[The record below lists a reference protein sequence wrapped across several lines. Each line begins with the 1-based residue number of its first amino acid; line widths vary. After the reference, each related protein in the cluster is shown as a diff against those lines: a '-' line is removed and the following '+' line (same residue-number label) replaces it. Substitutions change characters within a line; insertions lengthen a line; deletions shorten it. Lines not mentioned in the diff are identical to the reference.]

1 MPVTHCTGV
10 SEGVTAPG
18 SVGEKVLG
26 TPRAA
31 LCCGGFGGGSHGEP
45 RVGSRNAPGS
55 SRCPPPSRLCQCQAL
70 ASPTCHS
77 RMPRKPCRAGR
88 LRWERWNPCAPCRVT
103 STRGSWDRDIPILML
118 SGRVGCSAPVPGRA
132 PGWNVGGHRHP
143 GPPARLQGSRV
154 PGARAGVGKPGWEK
168 PPRRASAP
176 RSAP

>member
-31 LCCGGFGGGSHGEP
+31 LCFWGWKPRRAEGGIQECSWQVP
-45 RVGSRNAPGS
+45 R
-55 SRCPPPSRLCQCQAL
+55 
-70 ASPTCHS
+70 SPTLTAVPVPGLGIAHLLFQDAKEALQGGQAEVGALESVC
-77 RMPRKPCRAGR
+77 
-88 LRWERWNPCAPCRVT
+88 PCRVT

-132 PGWNVGGHRHP
+132 PGWNAGGH
-143 GPPARLQGSRV
+143 
-154 PGARAGVGKPGWEK
+154 
-168 PPRRASAP
+168 
-176 RSAP
+176 